1 MKNFFITNFKAFVK
15 IKTEIENGMT
25 MTNLHKHQIFVQK
38 LSIKIKKGIGLKEIE
53 NVTDQRGFINKTENC
68 KLERKKFSYRI

>member
-1 MKNFFITNFKAFVK
+1 MASIAFLWVFKKMMSKINYIFQWKNFFITNFKAFVK

-38 LSIKIKKGIGLKEIE
+38 LSIKIKK
-53 NVTDQRGFINKTENC
+53 V
-68 KLERKKFSYRI
+68 